1 MKNRT
6 AALVGVILGSLPV
19 AVLYADGYWD
29 VQLAAVIWGVY
40 ALTGWLIGRRWDV
53 WSERRNKWAGLLPIV
68 LIVGS
73 QFGVHM
79 DLPISEKLTIALWF
93 LVFGVGLASA
103 AIGVEIAGTTD
114 GQASERDSYVPTAD

>member
-29 VQLAAVIWGVY
+29 VQLAAVIWGIY
-40 ALTGWLIGRRWDV
+40 ALTGWLILRQRDV
-53 WSERRNKWAGLLPIV
+53 WRTRGNRWSALLV
-68 LIVGS
+68 VVAMGGS

-79 DLPISEKLTIALWF
+79 DLPISESLIIALWF
-93 LVFGVGLASA
+93 LVLGVAFASA
-103 AIGVEIAGTTD
+103 AIGVEMAGTTD
-114 GQASERDSYVPTAD
+114 RQASEQDSYVSSAD

>member
-6 AALVGVILGSLPV
+6 AALVGVIPGFLPV

-29 VQLAAVIWGVY
+29 VQLAGVIWGIY
-40 ALTGWLIGRRWDV
+40 ALGGWLILRREDIWRTRGNR
-53 WSERRNKWAGLLPIV
+53 WSALLV
-68 LIVGS
+68 VVAMGGS

-93 LVFGVGLASA
+93 LVLGVAFAAA
-103 AIGVEIAGTTD
+103 AIGVEMAETT
-114 GQASERDSYVPTAD
+114 GGRASEQNSHVPSAD